1 MNYLL
6 LTALL
11 PVLILIIYIYRKDKK
26 QPEPIGQIVKAFLL
40 GVLSIPLSFVVSIPL
55 QEMGFF
61 SKEVCSVADAV
72 RISFFG
78 AAIPEEL
85 AKLYILRRILK
96 NNEFFDEK
104 MDGIVYAVCV
114 SMGFAAFENITY
126 LISNMDSYMQV
137 GFSRAL
143 TAVPGHFCFG
153 VVMGY
158 YYSLASFDEKDR
170 TKNQIMVIAAPVIV
184 HGIYDSILFAS
195 SALINKFLVIN
206 ETVAGIISFVFVAG
220 FVYFCF
226 KMWKFGSLKIKEHI
240 RSDEED
246 MHRKREEEFN
256 ELFKNNS

>member
-1 MNYLL
+1 MIIITALFPVVILL
-6 LTALL
+6 L
-11 PVLILIIYIYRKDKK
+11 YIYRKDNI

-40 GVLSIPLSFVVSIPL
+40 GILSIPLSFVVSIPL
-55 QEMGFF
+55 QELGFY
-61 SKEVCSVADAV
+61 SKEVGSIADAV

-85 AKLYILRRILK
+85 AKLYILRQILK

-126 LISNMDSYMQV
+126 LISNVDSYMQV

-153 VVMGY
+153 VIMGY

-170 TKNQIMVIAAPVIV
+170 TKNQVMVIAAPVIV

-195 SALINKFLVIN
+195 SALIDKFLVIN
-206 ETVAGIISFVFVAG
+206 ETIAGIISLVFVVG

-226 KMWKFGSLKIKEHI
+226 KMWKFGSLKIKEHVK
-240 RSDEED
+240 SDEDELQ
-246 MHRKREEEFN
+246 RKREEEFN

>member
-1 MNYLL
+1 MIIITALFPVVILL
-6 LTALL
+6 L
-11 PVLILIIYIYRKDKK
+11 YIYRKDNI
-26 QPEPIGQIVKAFLL
+26 QPEPIGQIVKVFLL

-55 QEMGFF
+55 QELGFY
-61 SKEVCSVADAV
+61 SKEVSSIADAV

-85 AKLYILRRILK
+85 AKLYILRQILK

-126 LISNMDSYMQV
+126 LISNVDSYMQV

-153 VVMGY
+153 VIMGY
-158 YYSLASFDEKDR
+158 YYSLATFDEKDR
-170 TKNQIMVIAAPVIV
+170 AKNQIMVIVAPVIV

-195 SALINKFLVIN
+195 AALIEKFSVIS
-206 ETVAGIISFVFVAG
+206 ETVAGIISLVFVVG

-240 RSDEED
+240 KSDED
-246 MHRKREEEFN
+246 DLQRKREEEFN

>member
-1 MNYLL
+1 MLL
-6 LTALL
+6 
-11 PVLILIIYIYRKDKK
+11 YIYRKDNI

-55 QEMGFF
+55 QELGFY
-61 SKEVCSVADAV
+61 SKEVSSIADAV

-85 AKLYILRRILK
+85 AKLYILRKILK

-126 LISNMDSYMQV
+126 LISNVDSYMQV

-153 VVMGY
+153 VIMGY
-158 YYSLASFDEKDR
+158 YYSLAYFDEKDR
-170 TKNQIMVIAAPVIV
+170 PKNQIMVIAAPVIV
-184 HGIYDSILFAS
+184 HGIYDSILFAAA
-195 SALINKFLVIN
+195 ALVEKFSVIS
-206 ETVAGIISFVFVAG
+206 EAVAGIISLVFVVG

-226 KMWKFGSLKIKEHI
+226 KMWKFGSLKIKEHVK
-240 RSDEED
+240 SDEDELQ
-246 MHRKREEEFN
+246 RKREEEFN

>member
-206 ETVAGIISFVFVAG
+206 ETVAGVVSFVFVAG

-246 MHRKREEEFN
+246 MQRKREEEFN
-256 ELFKNNS
+256 ELFKKS

>member
-143 TAVPGHFCFG
+143 TAVPGHFCVG

-226 KMWKFGSLKIKEHI
+226 KMWKFGSVKIKEHI
-240 RSDEED
+240 KSDEED
-246 MHRKREEEFN
+246 MQRKREEEFN
-256 ELFKNNS
+256 ELFKKS

>member
-1 MNYLL
+1 MIIITALFPVVILL
-6 LTALL
+6 L
-11 PVLILIIYIYRKDKK
+11 YIYSKDNI

-61 SKEVCSVADAV
+61 SKEVGSIADAV

-85 AKLYILRRILK
+85 AKLYILRQILK

-126 LISNMDSYMQV
+126 LISNMDAYMQV

-158 YYSLASFDEKDR
+158 YYSLATFDEKDR

-195 SALINKFLVIN
+195 SALIDKFLVIN
-206 ETVAGIISFVFVAG
+206 ETIAGIISFVFVAG

-240 RSDEED
+240 KSDEDELQ
-246 MHRKREEEFN
+246 RKREEEFE
-256 ELFKNNS
+256 ELFKKN

>member
-26 QPEPIGQIVKAFLL
+26 QPEPIGQIVRAFLL
-40 GVLSIPLSFVVSIPL
+40 GLLSAPLSFAVSVPS
-55 QEMGFF
+55 EMIGLY
-61 SKEVCSVADAV
+61 SEEVYTVMDAIRV
-72 RISFFG
+72 SFFG

-85 AKLYILRRILK
+85 AKLFILWIVVR
-96 NNEFFDEK
+96 NNKFFDEK

-126 LISNMDSYMQV
+126 LVSNMDSYMQV

-153 VVMGY
+153 VIMGY

-170 TKNQIMVIAAPVIV
+170 QKNQIMVIAAPVIV

-206 ETVAGIISFVFVAG
+206 ETLAGIISIVFVAG
-220 FVYFCF
+220 FIYFCF
-226 KMWKFGSLKIKEHI
+226 KMWKFGSAKIQQHI
-240 RSDEED
+240 ENDNNDEQKAQED
-246 MHRKREEEFN
+246 FN
-256 ELFKNNS
+256 ELFKN

>member
-1 MNYLL
+1 MLL
-6 LTALL
+6 
-11 PVLILIIYIYRKDKK
+11 YIYRKDNI

-55 QEMGFF
+55 QELGFY
-61 SKEVCSVADAV
+61 SKEVSSIADAV

-85 AKLYILRRILK
+85 AKLYILRQILK

-126 LISNMDSYMQV
+126 LISNVDSYMQV

-153 VVMGY
+153 VIMGY
-158 YYSLASFDEKDR
+158 YYSLAIFDEKDR
-170 TKNQIMVIAAPVIV
+170 AKNQVMVIVAPVIV

-195 SALINKFLVIN
+195 VALIEKFSVIS
-206 ETVAGIISFVFVAG
+206 ETVAGIISLVFVVG

-240 RSDEED
+240 KSDEED
-246 MHRKREEEFN
+246 IQRKREEEFN